1 LERINYANYEE
12 LDRTKSKL
20 EDEIL
25 FLEEQL
31 EEEKSKHSEQD
42 ELMEDILKRIQS
54 LEDKSE
60 SLKPQVAEAKTT
72 LRIFQINE
80 E

>member
-60 SLKPQVAEAKTT
+60 SLKSQVAEAKTT

>member
-1 LERINYANYEE
+1 
-12 LDRTKSKL
+12 
-20 EDEIL
+20 
-25 FLEEQL
+25 
-31 EEEKSKHSEQD
+31 
-42 ELMEDILKRIQS
+42 MEDILKRIQS